1 VIAVPPCAMARHLA
15 AGKIRPNRKMKMNSK
30 DTVALLGL
38 MVLTAI
44 GVQGGETPKA
54 AASKPAIDAK
64 QIFPDDTLCKGKGI
78 EIKRSQVDEA
88 FVQFKANLTARGQE
102 LSENKRDL
110 AESQLLDRL
119 VITKL
124 LVARAN
130 EEDKKKA
137 RTAADKFVAST
148 KQQAGSDESFQRQ
161 LSAMNFTTE
170 QFDAQVMERAIC
182 EEVVDRELRSHVNIT
197 DEQLKK
203 FYDENGEQF
212 ERPETVRAAH
222 ILLST
227 RDASTGQ
234 EMSEETKKEKRQQ
247 IEKILERAKKGEEFA
262 ALAREYSD
270 DPGSK
275 NAGGEY
281 TFARGQFRNPEFE
294 SAAFALKTNEIS
306 GVVTTA
312 FGENA
317 GAKTG
322 TRKSEGRSQRRA
334 LPARGPGKAPAG
346 LFKKPE
352 ERSEP
357 AIPQRRHA
365 AARSS
370 RRKAGRQSSGEG
382 VRKTRGQTGQEVR
395 RASGVRRQGTA
406 GTKPSY
412 TGSFGPFIGVLNT
425 SC

>member
-1 VIAVPPCAMARHLA
+1 
-15 AGKIRPNRKMKMNSK
+15 MNN
-30 DTVALLGL
+30 TATLALLGV
-38 MVLTAI
+38 MVIAAS
-44 GVQGGETPKA
+44 GVQADETTKA
-54 AASKPAIDAK
+54 EPSKPAVDAK
-64 QIFPDDTLCKGKGI
+64 QIFPDDTLCKGKGV

-88 FVQFKANLTARGQE
+88 FVQFKANLIARGQV
-102 LSENKRDL
+102 LSESKRDL

-124 LVARAN
+124 LVNRAN

-137 RTAADKFVAST
+137 RTAADKFVEST
-148 KQQAGSDESFQRQ
+148 KRQAGSDESFQRQ
-161 LSAMNFTTE
+161 LGAMNFTPE
-170 QFDAQVMERAIC
+170 QFDAQVLERAIC
-182 EEVVDRELRSHVNIT
+182 EEVVDRELRSHVSIT

-212 ERPETVRAAH
+212 DRPETVRAAH

-312 FGENA
+312 FGYHIIKLYEKIQ
-317 GAKTG
+317 AK
-322 TRKSEGRSQRRA
+322 KLE
-334 LPARGPGKAPAG
+334 L
-346 LFKKPE
+346 
-352 ERSEP
+352 
-357 AIPQRRHA
+357 
-365 AARSS
+365 
-370 RRKAGRQSSGEG
+370 
-382 VRKTRGQTGQEVR
+382 
-395 RASGVRRQGTA
+395 
-406 GTKPSY
+406 
-412 TGSFGPFIGVLNT
+412 
-425 SC
+425 

>member
-1 VIAVPPCAMARHLA
+1 
-15 AGKIRPNRKMKMNSK
+15 MKMNSK
-30 DTVALLGL
+30 QIKALGGAML
-38 MVLTAI
+38 MAAI
-44 GVQGGETPKA
+44 GVQAAEATKA
-54 AASKPAIDAK
+54 ATPQPAIDAK
-64 QIFPDDTLCKGKGI
+64 SLFPDETLCKGKGV

-88 FVQFKANLTARGQE
+88 FIQFKANLTARGQVLPE
-102 LSENKRDL
+102 GKRDL

-124 LVARAN
+124 LVNRAN
-130 EEDKKKA
+130 EEDKKKL
-137 RTAADKFVAST
+137 RTAADKFVEST
-148 KQQAGSDESFQRQ
+148 KRQAGSDESFQRQ

-312 FGENA
+312 FGYHIIKLYEKMPAQKLELAKVKDDLREGLSRREVQEKLLPDYLKNLKKEA
-317 GAKTG
+317 NLQYLNGATPPP
-322 TRKSEGRSQRRA
+322 EV
-334 LPARGPGKAPAG
+334 PAEKPDDKAAGKASEKPAV
-346 LFKKPE
+346 KPD
-352 ERSEP
+352 
-357 AIPQRRHA
+357 
-365 AARSS
+365 
-370 RRKAGRQSSGEG
+370 RK
-382 VRKTRGQTGQEVR
+382 
-395 RASGVRRQGTA
+395 
-406 GTKPSY
+406 
-412 TGSFGPFIGVLNT
+412 
-425 SC
+425 